1 MAEFEAPSETD
12 VQRTDGSELQVSWI
26 KVVVGTSF
34 GVFLSALD
42 ASIVNVSLT
51 TMKTSFGVGF
61 EVQWIVIAYLL
72 IFTSAM
78 PLMGK
83 FGDRYGKERVFK
95 FGMIAFILG
104 SFLCAISPTILILV
118 YTRMFQAIGAS
129 MMTANGLALVTYFT
143 TPQNRGRAIG
153 MNSIVLA
160 AALALGPVLGGV
172 LSGLYGWPSIFL
184 VNLPVGI
191 IGFIAVVKLVPSTEK
206 VREVKFDTAGAI
218 LFFAFLFLFVYSVSV
233 YSSIPSSLL
242 ILILIWTVA
251 TFLAFITR
259 ESTFQSPIIPI
270 NVLSDRRISTSIFS
284 ALFSYLAIVPV
295 TFLMPQYLQEALE
308 FSPVLTGIFLVT
320 HPAVISVTGPF
331 AGFLSE
337 RMRAR
342 TQTVVGLL
350 IQIVGLVII
359 GAALPNIIFM
369 ILGIIVM
376 GFGLSVFSVANGN
389 FIMTSAPRKYMGV
402 VSALTNISRTTGFSV
417 GTAAVVSAF
426 SAFFLIFNPLG
437 VTSGP
442 EFTIAYTAAYQFAIW
457 SFVVLVGMSV
467 LISAMRGLSPIEG
480 GPPPSVSD
488 D

>member
-1 MAEFEAPSETD
+1 MAEIDTPTEID
-12 VQRTDGSELQVSWI
+12 VMSSADAEPKVEWKWI
-26 KVVVGTSF
+26 VLATSF

-51 TMKTSFGVGF
+51 TMKSSFGVGF

-83 FGDRYGKERVFK
+83 FGDRYGKERVFQ
-95 FGMIAFILG
+95 FGMIAFIFG
-104 SFLCAISPTILILV
+104 SLLCAISPTLLILV
-118 YTRMFQAIGAS
+118 YSRMFQAIGAS
-129 MMTANGLALVTYFT
+129 MMSANGLALVTYFT

-160 AALALGPVLGGV
+160 AALALGPVLGGI

-191 IGFIAVVKLVPSTEK
+191 IGFIAMAKLVPTTERVK
-206 VREVKFDTAGAI
+206 EVKFDTAGAI
-218 LFFAFLFLFVYSVSV
+218 LFFAFLFLFVYAVSV
-233 YSSIPSSLL
+233 YSTLPSYYIMLF
-242 ILILIWTVA
+242 LIWTVVA
-251 TFLAFITR
+251 FLAFLLR
-259 ESTFQSPIIPI
+259 ESSFQSPIIPI
-270 NVLSDRRISTSIFS
+270 KVLSDRRISTSIFS
-284 ALFSYLAIVPV
+284 ALFSYMAIVPV

-308 FSPVLTGIFLVT
+308 FSPFLTGIFLVT

-337 RMRAR
+337 RVKAR

-350 IQIVGLVII
+350 IQIVGLAII

-369 ILGIIVM
+369 IIGITVM

-417 GTAAVVSAF
+417 GTAAVVSVI
-426 SAFFLIFNPLG
+426 SAFLLIFNPLG
-437 VTSGP
+437 NTSGP
-442 EFTIAYTAAYQFAIW
+442 EFRIAYTTAYQFAIW
-457 SFVVLVGMSV
+457 SFVVLVGISV
-467 LISAMRGLSPIEG
+467 FISAFRGLSPAEG
-480 GPPPSVSD
+480 GLPPSVSD